1 MKYIVPNERL
11 NKLMTDNLNNFMN
24 DCDVS
29 KFDSFITLSK
39 EVQRGNF
46 VGMYND
52 VLIEY
57 DYKDGRLY
65 IDMNT
70 LNNFFTWFPISPS
83 GAEKFIKDWFEK
95 TFNVEVSRVS

>member
-1 MKYIVPNERL
+1 MKYVIPNERL
-11 NKLMTDNLNNFMN
+11 NKFMTDNLNNFM
-24 DCDVS
+24 DSCEVS

-39 EVQRGNF
+39 EVQRNF
-46 VGMYND
+46 NNTYKD

-70 LNNFFTWFPISPS
+70 LRNFNTWFPIFLPD
-83 GAEKFIKDWFEK
+83 AEKFIKDWFEK
-95 TFNVEVSRVS
+95 TFNVKVSHVS